1 MSDYTYEFERRC
13 ETLETY
19 EWDNVWWEKAN
30 VKQATR
36 VLYIGDSISCA
47 TRRVATQVSGNTI
60 LFDGFG
66 TSKAVDNPYF
76 VPSLRLFAEQEGER
90 RAVLFNNGLHGW
102 HLEDQSDYARAYED
116 VLVQLLEEF
125 KGTPVMLLLSTPV
138 ADTERDRRVQV
149 RNEVVLALAKKYC
162 LPVID
167 LYSVTKARAELL
179 SPDGVHFLPEGYR
192 LLAEAIVER
201 VKEQLS

>member
-1 MSDYTYEFERRC
+1 
-13 ETLETY
+13 
-19 EWDNVWWEKAN
+19 
-30 VKQATR
+30 
-36 VLYIGDSISCA
+36 
-47 TRRVATQVSGNTI
+47 VSGNTI